1 MSPQANHIEV
11 THGTMRISVPR
22 DIFEGPEAIPI
33 PEKVAAFSDLVRGR
47 YPWISENS
55 VEVLMRNARK
65 TMLTVLEEESH
76 GMCVARLKEAKGDLD
91 GAIAQMRRWAEKEPN
106 NCDVW
111 YYLGQLY
118 FKAGRNDEGH
128 KAMNRGR
135 SLI

>member
-1 MSPQANHIEV
+1 
-11 THGTMRISVPR
+11 
-22 DIFEGPEAIPI
+22 
-33 PEKVAAFSDLVRGR
+33 
-47 YPWISENS
+47 
-55 VEVLMRNARK
+55 MRNARK

-76 GMCVARLKEAKGDLD
+76 GMCIARLKEAKGDLD

-106 NCDVW
+106 NCEIW